1 MNIKNI
7 NSGVYIMIGL
17 LALAISFPVGIAKYT
32 ASKHRVSVRGLCE
45 KEVKAD
51 RAIWPI
57 SFKVAGNDLATT
69 NAEVRKQQEIV
80 IDWLLEKGFTKDE
93 ISISAPSIDD
103 NKNTSYNSENIRF
116 NYIIK
121 STVTICTRNV
131 DLVVSLQSQQFELLN
146 KGIAISSDNYWSNT
160 VVTYDFTA
168 LNDIKP
174 EMIEKAT
181 TNAREAAEKFAKDSG
196 SKVGR
201 ITNASQGQFSICSRD
216 SETPYIKTVR
226 VVTSVEYQLK

>member
-1 MNIKNI
+1 
-7 NSGVYIMIGL
+7 MIGL

-69 NAEVRKQQEIV
+69 NAEVKKQQEIV
-80 IDWLLEKGFTKDE
+80 MDWLLEKGFAKDE

-103 NKNTSYNSENIRF
+103 NKNTSYSSDNIRF
-116 NYIIK
+116 DYIIK
-121 STVTICTRNV
+121 STVTVCTKNV

-146 KGIAISSDNYWSNT
+146 KGIAISSGNYWGDT
-160 VVTYDFTA
+160 KVTYDFTA

-201 ITNASQGQFSICSRD
+201 ITNASQGQFSINSRD